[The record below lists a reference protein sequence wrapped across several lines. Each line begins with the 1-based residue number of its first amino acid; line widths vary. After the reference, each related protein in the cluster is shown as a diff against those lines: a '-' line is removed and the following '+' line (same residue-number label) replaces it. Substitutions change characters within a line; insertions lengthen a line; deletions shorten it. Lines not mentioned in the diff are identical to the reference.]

1 MRERVAH
8 HQACT
13 HNHSNIGADGESVAV
28 GEDKTH
34 SSSASVCTRDGS
46 VLDATERAVEAME
59 LLIVGQQ
66 GVIADLHLTI
76 EQLIS
81 AQQVLCTSFVCV
93 LVRARRVRCDRPF
106 SHLLGKTG

>member
-1 MRERVAH
+1 MRASSAH
-8 HQACT
+8 NRACT

-28 GEDKTH
+28 GEDKAL
-34 SSSASVCTRDGS
+34 SSSASFCTRDYS

-59 LLIVGQQ
+59 ILIVGQQ

-81 AQQVLCTSFVCV
+81 AQQVLCTSLVCV
-93 LVRARRVRCDRPF
+93 LVRA
-106 SHLLGKTG
+106 